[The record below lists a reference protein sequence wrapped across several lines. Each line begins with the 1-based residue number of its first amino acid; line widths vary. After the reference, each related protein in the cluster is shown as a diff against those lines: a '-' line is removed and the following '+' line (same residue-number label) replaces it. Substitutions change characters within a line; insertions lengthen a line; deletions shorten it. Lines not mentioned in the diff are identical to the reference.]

1 MKHARF
7 CRFLTAFVCLSL
19 SQAARAEKIQVGY
32 SAISG
37 SMLTPWA
44 ALEAGI
50 FRKNGL
56 DVDLIYI
63 AGGTTAAA
71 ALLGGDVQ
79 VILATGDVVVRGRL
93 QGADLVSFAD
103 ATSTLV
109 FSLIARPEIL
119 RPEDLKGKRLGV
131 SRFGTATHAA
141 LLAALNHFRIS
152 PTEVTI
158 LQMGGLPQ
166 IMAGIETGGIAA
178 GVLSPPTNIRAIKVG
193 MKELLDIGT
202 LNIPYQQSTFT
213 ARASWIRKSPEI
225 MRKLTR
231 SIVEA
236 IHRIKTDRPMAQKVL
251 AKYTKI
257 EDPWVV
263 EEAYRIFAL
272 NYLPEIPYPSERAVQ
287 QRLDEL
293 APKDEKARAANPKDF
308 IDANWIRELESSGF
322 IARLYKR

>member
-1 MKHARF
+1 M
-7 CRFLTAFVCLSL
+7 
-19 SQAARAEKIQVGY
+19 GY

-50 FRKNGL
+50 FKKNGL
-56 DVDLIYI
+56 DVELIYI
-63 AGGTTAAA
+63 AGGPTAAA

-109 FSLIARPEIL
+109 FSLMARPEIL

-131 SRFGTATHAA
+131 TRFGTATHAA
-141 LLAALNHFRIS
+141 LLAALNHFRLN
-152 PTEVTI
+152 PADVTI

-178 GVLSPPTNIRAIKVG
+178 GVLSPPTNIKAKKLG

-202 LNIPYQQSTFT
+202 LNIPYQQSTFI
-213 ARASWIRKSPEI
+213 ARAGWIRKSPEI

-272 NYLPEIPYPSERAVQ
+272 NYLPEIPYPSEQAVQ
-287 QRLDEL
+287 QRLEEL
-293 APKDEKARAANPKDF
+293 ALKDEKARAASPKDF
-308 IDANWIRELESSGF
+308 IDASWIRELESSGF